1 MRTAA
6 CLWLLAYAGAPTPLR
21 AGSLMTAGI
30 TSIGT
35 NSYPY
40 TNKPAAGSQI
50 NTNRPLA
57 AGLVSALAI
66 NEGAGTNFYDA
77 ATQLS
82 YPALAL
88 SGSPANA
95 LP

>member
-1 MRTAA
+1 
-6 CLWLLAYAGAPTPLR
+6 
-21 AGSLMTAGI
+21 MTAGI

-35 NSYPY
+35 NAYPY

-66 NEGAGTNFYDA
+66 NEGAGTNFYYA

-95 LP
+95 LPPAWLHASRVVELSVGWAGHQ